1 MNLKDFTIVCKRN
14 LDDHFK
20 RVEEEIAKGNISYEG
35 NKIDHVYYPTTMLC
49 VESDGEVF
57 SVELL
62 GLTKVRKPL
71 KIKKRDNISIKELT
85 LIDRNSNAT
94 LPAFNVGSRT
104 IFSDA
109 MFCDKES
116 SDLHDSQGNPFSK
129 TFTTGFVIEGQMTHI
144 LALGSDSSSC
154 LLSEC
159 MLNYVNK
166 NVYRSRYIHL
176 LMAFNAKLNEH
187 DIASDINYFLN
198 NSGPISGVHHLHKD
212 EYLHWVKAS
221 YLMNLVLNDK
231 IHETTIGDYL
241 NDHSD
246 IILSALGYRGIV
258 YEPTLKW
265 IEKTQDNPDSCINP
279 DALLQRVDGFYDIC
293 DFKKGLTK
301 RKSLTKDD
309 RRRRRFID
317 DVNEGLAQLDNYE
330 EYFTFELNKKHALEV
345 YNVKVSSP
353 SKILIIGNIANAKQD
368 EIEQSLRGR
377 NNTLVVDYDSL
388 ISSYIGSIK

>member
-14 LDDHFK
+14 LDEHFK
-20 RVEEEIAKGNISYEG
+20 MVEEEIAKGNVYYEG

-62 GLTKVRKPL
+62 GLTKVREPL

-85 LIDRNSNAT
+85 LIDRKSNAK

-104 IFSDA
+104 IFSNV

-129 TFTTGFVIEGQMTHI
+129 TFTTGFIIGGQMTHI
-144 LALGSDSSSC
+144 LALDSDSSSC

-198 NSGPISGVHHLHKD
+198 NSGPILGVHHFHSD

-246 IILSALGYRGIV
+246 IILNALGYRGIV
-258 YEPTLKW
+258 YEPILEW

-301 RKSLTKDD
+301 TKSLTKDD

-317 DVNEGLAQLDNYE
+317 HVNEGLAQLDNYE
-330 EYFTFELNKKHALEV
+330 EYFTFELNKKHALER

-353 SKILIIGNIANAKQD
+353 SKILIIGNIANARQD